1 MKLASTVL
9 VSLVTALDIGC
20 AAAPAAKTSYTY
32 VIVHGAWG
40 GGWDWRAMDSLLTAQ
55 GHHVQRVT
63 LTGLGE
69 RVHLASKDI
78 GLTTHI
84 DDVVNTIAFEQL
96 KDVVLVGHSYGGM
109 VITGVADR
117 IPERIRALIYVDAFL
132 PESGES
138 AAHLVGDQGIAF
150 FNANSKDGLIVP
162 PWVPADAPMPKDVP
176 HPMKTFLDTLRLSNP
191 AARSIKGSYILT
203 MEKGATRDDFSFHAD
218 RAKARGWPVHQMTA
232 DHVPERSARA
242 ELLILLQQVP

>member
-1 MKLASTVL
+1 MKLSSSAAV
-9 VSLVTALDIGC
+9 VCAAALCLGC
-20 AAAPAAKTSYTY
+20 AAAPPAKPGYNY

-40 GGWDWRAMDSLLTAQ
+40 GGWDWKAMDSLLTAQ
-55 GHHVQRVT
+55 GNRVHRVT

-69 RVHLASKDI
+69 RMHLASANI

-84 DDVVNTIAFEQL
+84 DDVVNTIQFEEL

-117 IPERIRALIYVDAFL
+117 IPERLRAVIYMDAFL

-138 AAHLVGDQGIAF
+138 ALQLVGTQGATF
-150 FNANSKDGLIVP
+150 FTANAKDGLIVP
-162 PWVPADAPMPKDVP
+162 PWVPAGTPVPRDVP
-176 HPMKTFLDTLRLSNP
+176 HPLKTFIDTLRLTNP
-191 AARSIKGSYILT
+191 AAKNVKGSYILT
-203 MEKGATRDDFSFHAD
+203 IEKGATRDDFTPYAD

-232 DHVPERSARA
+232 DHVPERSNRS
-242 ELLILLQQVP
+242 ELLKLLLQVP

>member
-1 MKLASTVL
+1 MKL
-9 VSLVTALDIGC
+9 SLSVAFVAALCLGC
-20 AAAPAAKTSYTY
+20 AAAGPPAPSYNY

-40 GGWDWRAMDSLLTAQ
+40 GGWDWKVMDSLLTAQ
-55 GHHVQRVT
+55 GHRVHRVT

-69 RVHLASKDI
+69 RVHLASGNI

-84 DDVVNTIAFEQL
+84 DDVVNTIQFEEL

-117 IPERIRALIYVDAFL
+117 IPERLRALIYMDAFL

-138 AAHLVGDQGIAF
+138 ALSLVGTQGAAF
-150 FNANSKDGLIVP
+150 FTANAKDGLIVP
-162 PWVPADAPMPKDVP
+162 PWVPAGAAIPKDVP
-176 HPMKTFLDTLRLSNP
+176 HPLKTFIDTLRLTNP
-191 AARSIKGSYILT
+191 AARNVKGSYILT
-203 MEKGATRDDFSFHAD
+203 IEKGATRDDFSIHAD

-232 DHVPERSARA
+232 DHVPERSARG
-242 ELLILLQQVP
+242 ELLKLLLQVP

>member
-1 MKLASTVL
+1 MKLSSSVIVACAAAL
-9 VSLVTALDIGC
+9 SLGC
-20 AAAPAAKTSYTY
+20 AAAPAKTSYNY

-40 GGWDWRAMDSLLTAQ
+40 GGWDWKAMDSLLTAQ
-55 GHHVQRVT
+55 GHRVHRVT

-69 RVHLASKDI
+69 RMHLASPNI

-84 DDVVNTIAFEQL
+84 DDVVNTIQFEEL

-109 VITGVADR
+109 VVTGVADR
-117 IPERIRALIYVDAFL
+117 IPERLRAVIYMDAFL

-138 AAHLVGDQGIAF
+138 VMQLTGTQGATF
-150 FNANSKDGLIVP
+150 FTANVKDGLIIP
-162 PWVPADAPMPKDVP
+162 PWVPAGTPVPRDVP
-176 HPMKTFLDTLRLSNP
+176 HPLKTFMDTLRLTNP
-191 AARSIKGSYILT
+191 AAKNVKGSYILT
-203 MEKGATRDDFSFHAD
+203 IEKGATRDDFSIHAD

-242 ELLILLQQVP
+242 ELLKLLLQVP